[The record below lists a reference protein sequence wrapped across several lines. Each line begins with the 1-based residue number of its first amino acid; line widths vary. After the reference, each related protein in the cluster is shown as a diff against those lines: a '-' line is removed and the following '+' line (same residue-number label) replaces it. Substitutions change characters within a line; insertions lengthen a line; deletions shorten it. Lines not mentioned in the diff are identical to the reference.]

1 MSLHKNIIKLW
12 SFLEKKRRIQ
22 FFLLIILI
30 CLCAFVEMVSIGL
43 VVPFI
48 AILADPKILYSFDI
62 YNLLVKFLHLNNL
75 DNIRIVLF
83 IFFFSWNSL
92 IRFFEIFL
100 MYFNAKYS
108 YLVGADI
115 CKAVYKK
122 TLNQPYEEHI
132 QRNSSDYVASIFGK
146 CSMLI
151 GSILNP
157 LLLILSSVVLIVSIS
172 SIILL
177 LDIITTLSISMI
189 LIILYSFL
197 FQIF

>member
-30 CLCAFVEMVSIGL
+30 CLCAFIEMVSIGL

-83 IFFFSWNSL
+83 TFFSAGIVLSGFL
-92 IRFFEIFL
+92 RFFQVFKEPDIKISKR
-100 MYFNAKYS
+100 NNVNSVDETDVEHEQPIKYRQ
-108 YLVGADI
+108 I
-115 CKAVYKK
+115 
-122 TLNQPYEEHI
+122 
-132 QRNSSDYVASIFGK
+132 NSF
-146 CSMLI
+146 
-151 GSILNP
+151 
-157 LLLILSSVVLIVSIS
+157 
-172 SIILL
+172 
-177 LDIITTLSISMI
+177 
-189 LIILYSFL
+189 
-197 FQIF
+197 